1 MKYVI
6 VKINKQNVP
15 GQRMKYPAK
24 YNAYE
29 VDANKRG
36 PIMYEG
42 GLGRGNAS
50 EECMIY
56 LEDTVADKYATDP
69 DMRIVPEAA
78 ADAWILANKQE
89 QDKPNE
95 QVTDVNRLIA
105 IQVKIAAG
113 KALSTEDND
122 ALDPDKPDVKGI
134 SRKKTKAADIF
145 K

>member
-15 GQRMKYPAK
+15 GQRMKYPVK

-29 VDANKRG
+29 VDANKIG
-36 PIMYEG
+36 PIVYEG
-42 GLGRGNAS
+42 GIGRGQPF

-56 LEDTVADKYATDP
+56 LADATADKYAVDP
-69 DMRIVPEAA
+69 DMRIVAEVEANEWLA
-78 ADAWILANKQE
+78 ANKQE
-89 QDKPNE
+89 QAKPDE
-95 QVTDVNRLIA
+95 TVTDVNRLIA

-113 KALSTEDND
+113 KVLSQEDND
-122 ALDPDKPDVKGI
+122 ALDPDKPTKGI
-134 SRKKTKAADIF
+134 SRKKKLAVEVF